1 MVRSL
6 GCGIDTRRRLT
17 HGLRVGE
24 SVRQYRH
31 QNSALRET
39 EYWFANRTRNHG
51 LNTGRARATGSAR
64 PVRAIRR
71 L

>member
-24 SVRQYRH
+24 SVRQCRRL
-31 QNSALRET
+31 NSALRET
-39 EYWFANRTRNHG
+39 EYWFVNRTRNHG
-51 LNTGRARATGSAR
+51 LNTGRAQATATAR
-64 PVRAIRR
+64 PVGAIRR